1 MRGRTQALEALFA
14 RLEGI
19 PDKSTNAAEIR
30 GTAAVAGRKGVL
42 EYTPIFG
49 TSLSR
54 VRHKGRKRGDLMKG
68 YEVRW
73 AQAS

>member
-14 RLEGI
+14 PLEGI

-30 GTAAVAGRKGVL
+30 GTAAVAGRKGVP

-49 TSLSR
+49 TCPQQSKTQR
-54 VRHKGRKRGDLMKG
+54 QEK
-68 YEVRW
+68 E
-73 AQAS
+73 AI